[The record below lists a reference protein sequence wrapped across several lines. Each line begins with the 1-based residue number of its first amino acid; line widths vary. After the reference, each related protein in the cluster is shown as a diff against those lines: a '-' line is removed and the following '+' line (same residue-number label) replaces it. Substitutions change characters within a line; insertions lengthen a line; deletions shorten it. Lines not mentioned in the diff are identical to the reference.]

1 VIKTKSA
8 PPALK
13 SFFAPASA
21 ALVGASEDLT
31 KFGGRLYKTMLAF
44 GEGRPIYGVNPARSQ
59 LFGQRCYPS
68 ISALPEAPE
77 HVAIVVSADKVLD
90 VLEESAARGARYAT
104 VMSAGYAETGTETG
118 AALQRALVECARRT
132 GMRIMGPNCNGFIN
146 FVDGFAITNTA
157 ALRDGRK
164 SAGNVGVVAH
174 SGGLGQINVM
184 WRAQEAGLGISYQ
197 VSCGNEAD
205 IDAIEFAQ
213 FMVED
218 ESTDVVMMALEGVR
232 SGPRFIMLAEEA
244 ARREKPLIVLKFG
257 RTEAGQRAAASHTG
271 AVTGADDVQDAAF
284 RQFGV
289 IRVSDCNELHELA
302 KMLRVRRWPRGRRA
316 AAMTGSGGHA
326 VLMADI
332 GASEKLEWPALSEE
346 TTTGLHKL
354 LPSFIGV
361 SNPMDLTSA
370 QTGSPTLFTDALR
383 LIARDPNIDVLLP
396 ILVVTPVKNI
406 EAIAAL
412 HESTDKPLAV
422 LWTGFCSDD
431 VSMNVASLVQRG
443 VPTYRDALTC
453 VKAVRASIE
462 YADFLRRFH
471 QRAGREPPPGIDA
484 ERARTLVKQA
494 GPVMTERQ
502 SKAVLAA
509 YGLSVTRER
518 LARSAAEAAEFAATL
533 CGPVALKIESPDI
546 PHKTEA
552 GAIRL
557 NVASPVDVRGCFDEV
572 MAAAQ
577 RYNPRA
583 RLEGVLVQE
592 MVQPG
597 IEMMLGV
604 THDPIFGPVI
614 TVATGGIHVE
624 VFRDV
629 AHRIAPLTR
638 QDVTEMLGELK
649 MRPLLDGLRGAP
661 PCDIAALTNAVER
674 VSWLA
679 HDLQDYVAELDIN
692 PLLVLPQGALVIDA
706 LIIKKT

>member
-1 VIKTKSA
+1 MIKTKSA

-59 LFGQRCYPS
+59 LFGQPCYPS

-90 VLEESAARGARYAT
+90 VLQESAARGARYAT
-104 VMSAGYAETGTETG
+104 VLSAGYAETGTEPG
-118 AALQRALVECARRT
+118 AALQRALVDCARRT

-346 TTTGLHKL
+346 TTAGLHKL
-354 LPSFIGV
+354 LPSFTGV

-383 LIARDPNIDVLLP
+383 LIARDANIDVLLP
-396 ILVVTPVKNI
+396 ILVVTPMKNI
-406 EAIAAL
+406 DAIVAL
-412 HESTDKPLAV
+412 HESVDKPLAV

-431 VSMNVASLVQRG
+431 ASMNVASLVQRG

-453 VKAVRASIE
+453 VKAVRASID

-471 QRAGREPPPGIDA
+471 ERADREPPPGIDA

-572 MAAAQ
+572 MAAAR

-583 RLEGVLVQE
+583 RLDGVLVQE

-597 IEMMLGV
+597 IEVMLGV
-604 THDPIFGPVI
+604 TRDPVFGPVI
-614 TVATGGIHVE
+614 TVAMGGIHVE

-629 AHRIAPLTR
+629 AHRIAPLTK
-638 QDVTEMLGELK
+638 QDVAEMLGELK
-649 MRPLLDGLRGAP
+649 MRPLLDGVRGAP
-661 PCDIAALTNAVER
+661 PCDIAVLTNAVEY

-679 HDLQDYVAELDIN
+679 HDLQDIVAELDIN
-692 PLLVLPQGALVIDA
+692 PFVVLPQGALVVDA

>member
-1 VIKTKSA
+1 MIKTKA
-8 PPALK
+8 TTPTLK

-21 ALVGASEDLT
+21 ALVGATEDLT

-44 GEGRPIYGVNPARSQ
+44 GEGRPIYAVNPGRSQ
-59 LFGQRCYPS
+59 VFGQRCYPG

-77 HVAIVVSADKVLD
+77 HVAIIVPADKVLA
-90 VLEESAARGARYAT
+90 VLEESAARGARYVT
-104 VMSAGYAETGTETG
+104 VLSAGYAETGTEKGTALQ
-118 AALQRALVECARRT
+118 AALVDCARRT
-132 GMRIMGPNCNGFIN
+132 GMRIMGPNCNGFVN

-157 ALRDGRK
+157 ALRHGRTP
-164 SAGNVGVVAH
+164 AGNVGVVAH

-205 IDAIEFAQ
+205 IDAIELAH

-218 ESTDVVMMALEGVR
+218 ESTDVIMMALEAVR
-232 SGPRFIMLAEEA
+232 SGPRFIALAEEA

-271 AVTGADDVQDAAF
+271 AVTGADDVQEAAF

-289 IRVSDCNELHELA
+289 IRVSDCNELYELA

-316 AAMTGSGGHA
+316 AAMTASGGHA
-326 VLMADI
+326 VLMADL
-332 GASEKLEWPALSEE
+332 GASEKLEWPPLSEA
-346 TTTGLHKL
+346 TNAGLHKL
-354 LPSFIGV
+354 LPSFGGV
-361 SNPMDLTSA
+361 GNPTDLTSA

-383 LIARDPNIDVLLP
+383 LIARDPDIDVLLP
-396 ILVVTPVKNI
+396 ILVVAPVKTI
-406 EAIAAL
+406 DAIASL
-412 HESTDKPLAV
+412 HESMDKPLAV

-431 VSMNVASLVQRG
+431 SSVNVASLVQRG

-453 VKAVRASIE
+453 VKAVRASID
-462 YADFLRRFH
+462 YAGFLQRFGK
-471 QRAGREPPPGIDA
+471 RARREPPRGIDA
-484 ERARTLVKQA
+484 EHARTLIRQA

-502 SKAVLAA
+502 TKAVLAA

-518 LARSAAEAAEFAATL
+518 LARSAVEAAEFAATL
-533 CGPVALKIESPDI
+533 RCPVALKIESPDI

-557 NVASPVDVRGCFDEV
+557 NVAGPGGVRAAFDDV
-572 MAAAQ
+572 MAAARQ
-577 RYNPRA
+577 YNPEA

-597 IEMMLGV
+597 FEMMLGV
-604 THDPIFGPVI
+604 TRDPVFGPVM
-614 TVATGGIHVE
+614 TVAMGGIHVE

-629 AHRIAPLTR
+629 THRIAPVTR
-638 QDVTEMLGELK
+638 DDIAEMLGELK
-649 MRPLLDGLRGAP
+649 IRPLLDGVRGAP
-661 PCDIAALTNAVER
+661 PCDIAALTEAIER

-679 HDLQDYVAELDIN
+679 HDLKDDLAELDIN
-692 PLLVLPQGALVIDA
+692 PLVVLPQGALVVDA
-706 LIIKKT
+706 LIVKPT